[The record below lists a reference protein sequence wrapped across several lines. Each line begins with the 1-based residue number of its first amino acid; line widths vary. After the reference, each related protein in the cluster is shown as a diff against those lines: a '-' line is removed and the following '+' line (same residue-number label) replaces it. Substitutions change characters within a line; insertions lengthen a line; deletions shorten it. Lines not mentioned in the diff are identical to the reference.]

1 MINGF
6 YLIKNYLTFTKKYDI
21 PILMNERYIMK
32 KTRNISEY
40 YDRLGTICGFIGVLI
55 IGLIGAILTLF

>member
-1 MINGF
+1 
-6 YLIKNYLTFTKKYDI
+6 
-21 PILMNERYIMK
+21 MK

-55 IGLIGAILTLF
+55 IGLIGAILSLF